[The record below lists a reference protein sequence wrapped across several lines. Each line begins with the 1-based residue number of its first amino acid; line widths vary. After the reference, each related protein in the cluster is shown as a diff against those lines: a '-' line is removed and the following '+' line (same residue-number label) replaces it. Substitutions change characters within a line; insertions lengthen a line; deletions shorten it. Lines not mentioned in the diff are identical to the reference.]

1 MTKSLQKKRR
11 MVLMKIN
18 KEEYIK
24 LRQLSPYQ
32 FLNTYFNIYSDR
44 EDIKQN
50 FQTYLMIW
58 SQMKGVDIN
67 GVYSDLINELDVEH
81 NLTITYFND
90 KIINIC

>member
-1 MTKSLQKKRR
+1 
-11 MVLMKIN
+11 MKIN
-18 KEEYIK
+18 KEQYLE
-24 LRQLSPYQ
+24 LRKLSPYQ

-44 EDIKQN
+44 GDIKQN

-58 SQMKGVDIN
+58 SQMQGIDIN
-67 GVYSDLINELDVEH
+67 GVYSYLVNRLDVEH

>member
-1 MTKSLQKKRR
+1 
-11 MVLMKIN
+11 MKIN
-18 KEEYIK
+18 REQYLE
-24 LRQLSPYQ
+24 LRKLSPYQ

-44 EDIKQN
+44 GDIKQN

-67 GVYSDLINELDVEH
+67 GVYSDLVNRLDVEH

>member
-1 MTKSLQKKRR
+1 
-11 MVLMKIN
+11 MKIN
-18 KEEYIK
+18 KEQYLE
-24 LRQLSPYQ
+24 LRKLSPYQ
-32 FLNTYFNIYSDR
+32 LLNTYFNIYSDR
-44 EDIKQN
+44 GDIKQN

>member
-1 MTKSLQKKRR
+1 
-11 MVLMKIN
+11 MKIN
-18 KEEYIK
+18 REQYLE
-24 LRQLSPYQ
+24 LRKLSPYQ

-67 GVYSDLINELDVEH
+67 GVYSDLVNRLDVEH

>member
-1 MTKSLQKKRR
+1 ME
-11 MVLMKIN
+11 IN

-32 FLNTYFNIYSDR
+32 FLNTYFNIYSER

-50 FQTYLMIW
+50 FQTHLMIW
-58 SQMKGVDIN
+58 CQMKGIDIN
-67 GVYSDLINELDVEH
+67 NVYSDLVNRLDVEH

-90 KIINIC
+90 KVIDIC

>member
-1 MTKSLQKKRR
+1 
-11 MVLMKIN
+11 MKIN
-18 KEEYIK
+18 KEQYLE
-24 LRQLSPYQ
+24 LRKLSPYQ
-32 FLNTYFNIYSDR
+32 FLNNYFKLFSNR

-58 SQMKGVDIN
+58 SQMQGIDIN
-67 GVYSDLINELDVEH
+67 GVYSDLVNRLDVEH

>member
-1 MTKSLQKKRR
+1 
-11 MVLMKIN
+11 MKIN
-18 KEEYIK
+18 REQYLE
-24 LRQLSPYQ
+24 LRRLSPYQ

-44 EDIKQN
+44 GDIKQN

-58 SQMKGVDIN
+58 SHMKGVDIN
-67 GVYSDLINELDVEH
+67 GVYSSLINELDVEH

>member
-1 MTKSLQKKRR
+1 
-11 MVLMKIN
+11 MKIN
-18 KEEYIK
+18 KEGYIK

-44 EDIKQN
+44 GDIKQN

-58 SQMKGVDIN
+58 SQMQGIDIN

>member
-1 MTKSLQKKRR
+1 
-11 MVLMKIN
+11 MKIN

-44 EDIKQN
+44 GDIKQN

-58 SQMKGVDIN
+58 SQMKGVGIN

>member
-1 MTKSLQKKRR
+1 MQ
-11 MVLMKIN
+11 IN
-18 KEEYIK
+18 KEQYLELRK
-24 LRQLSPYQ
+24 LPPYQ
-32 FLNTYFNIYSDR
+32 FLNTYFNIYSNR

-67 GVYSDLINELDVEH
+67 GVYSDLVNRLDVEY

>member
-1 MTKSLQKKRR
+1 
-11 MVLMKIN
+11 MKIN
-18 KEEYIK
+18 KEQYLE
-24 LRQLSPYQ
+24 LRKLSPYQ

-44 EDIKQN
+44 GDIKQN

-58 SQMKGVDIN
+58 SQMKGIDIN
-67 GVYSDLINELDVEH
+67 GVYSDLINRLDVEH

>member
-1 MTKSLQKKRR
+1 
-11 MVLMKIN
+11 MKIN

-44 EDIKQN
+44 GDIKQN

-58 SQMKGVDIN
+58 SQMKGIDIN
-67 GVYSDLINELDVEH
+67 GVYSDLINRLDVEH

>member
-1 MTKSLQKKRR
+1 
-11 MVLMKIN
+11 MKIN

-24 LRQLSPYQ
+24 LRQLSPHQ

-50 FQTYLMIW
+50 FQTYLMVW
-58 SQMKGVDIN
+58 SQMKGVDMN
-67 GVYSDLINELDVEH
+67 SVYYSLINELDVEH

>member
-1 MTKSLQKKRR
+1 
-11 MVLMKIN
+11 MKIN
-18 KEEYIK
+18 KEQYLE
-24 LRQLSPYQ
+24 LRKLSPYQ

-44 EDIKQN
+44 GDIKQN

-58 SQMKGVDIN
+58 SQMRGVDIN
-67 GVYSDLINELDVEH
+67 GVYSDLVNRLDVEH

>member
-1 MTKSLQKKRR
+1 
-11 MVLMKIN
+11 MKIN
-18 KEEYIK
+18 REQYLE
-24 LRQLSPYQ
+24 LRRLSPYQ

-44 EDIKQN
+44 GDIKQN

-67 GVYSDLINELDVEH
+67 SVYYSLINELDVEH

>member
-1 MTKSLQKKRR
+1 
-11 MVLMKIN
+11 MKIN

-32 FLNTYFNIYSDR
+32 FLNTYFNIYYDR
-44 EDIKQN
+44 GDIKQN

>member
-1 MTKSLQKKRR
+1 
-11 MVLMKIN
+11 MKIN
-18 KEEYIK
+18 KEQYLE
-24 LRQLSPYQ
+24 LRKLSPYQ

-44 EDIKQN
+44 GDIKQN

-58 SQMKGVDIN
+58 SQMKGVDVN
-67 GVYSDLINELDVEH
+67 GVYSNLVNRLDVEH

>member
-1 MTKSLQKKRR
+1 
-11 MVLMKIN
+11 MKIN

-44 EDIKQN
+44 GDIKQN

-58 SQMKGVDIN
+58 SQTQGIDIN

>member
-1 MTKSLQKKRR
+1 
-11 MVLMKIN
+11 MKIN
-18 KEEYIK
+18 REEYIN

-32 FLNTYFNIYSDR
+32 FLNTYFNIYSNR
-44 EDIKQN
+44 VDIKQN

-67 GVYSDLINELDVEH
+67 SVYSDLVSRLDVEH

>member
-1 MTKSLQKKRR
+1 
-11 MVLMKIN
+11 MKIN
-18 KEEYIK
+18 KEQYLE
-24 LRQLSPYQ
+24 LRKLSPYQ

-44 EDIKQN
+44 GDIKQN

-67 GVYSDLINELDVEH
+67 GVYSDLVNRLDVEH

>member
-1 MTKSLQKKRR
+1 
-11 MVLMKIN
+11 MKIN
-18 KEEYIK
+18 KEQYLE
-24 LRQLSPYQ
+24 LRRLSPYQ

-67 GVYSDLINELDVEH
+67 GVYSDLVNRLDVEH

>member
-1 MTKSLQKKRR
+1 
-11 MVLMKIN
+11 MKIN
-18 KEEYIK
+18 KEQYLE
-24 LRQLSPYQ
+24 LRKLSPYQ

-44 EDIKQN
+44 GDIKQN

-58 SQMKGVDIN
+58 SQTQGIDIN

>member
-1 MTKSLQKKRR
+1 
-11 MVLMKIN
+11 MKIN
-18 KEEYIK
+18 KEQYLE
-24 LRQLSPYQ
+24 LRKLSPYQ

-44 EDIKQN
+44 GDIKQN

-67 GVYSDLINELDVEH
+67 SVYSDLINELDVEH

>member
-1 MTKSLQKKRR
+1 
-11 MVLMKIN
+11 MKIN
-18 KEEYIK
+18 REQYLE
-24 LRQLSPYQ
+24 LRRLSPYQ

-44 EDIKQN
+44 GDIKQN

-67 GVYSDLINELDVEH
+67 GVYSDLVNRLDVEH

>member
-1 MTKSLQKKRR
+1 
-11 MVLMKIN
+11 MKIN
-18 KEEYIK
+18 REQYLE
-24 LRQLSPYQ
+24 LRKLSPYQ
-32 FLNTYFNIYSDR
+32 FLNTYFKLLSNR

>member
-1 MTKSLQKKRR
+1 
-11 MVLMKIN
+11 MKIN
-18 KEEYIK
+18 KEEYTK
-24 LRQLSPYQ
+24 LRQLSRYQ

-44 EDIKQN
+44 GDIKQN

>member
-1 MTKSLQKKRR
+1 
-11 MVLMKIN
+11 MKIN
-18 KEEYIK
+18 REQYLE
-24 LRQLSPYQ
+24 LRKLSPYQ

>member
-1 MTKSLQKKRR
+1 
-11 MVLMKIN
+11 MKIN
-18 KEEYIK
+18 KEQYLE
-24 LRQLSPYQ
+24 LRKLSPYQ
-32 FLNTYFNIYSDR
+32 FLNTYFKLFSNR
-44 EDIKQN
+44 EDRKQN

-67 GVYSDLINELDVEH
+67 SVYSDLINELDVEH

>member
-1 MTKSLQKKRR
+1 
-11 MVLMKIN
+11 MKIN
-18 KEEYIK
+18 REQYLE
-24 LRQLSPYQ
+24 LRKLSPYQ

-67 GVYSDLINELDVEH
+67 GVYSNLVNRLDVEH

>member
-1 MTKSLQKKRR
+1 
-11 MVLMKIN
+11 MKIN
-18 KEEYIK
+18 KEQYLE
-24 LRQLSPYQ
+24 LRKLSPYQ

-44 EDIKQN
+44 GDIKQN

-58 SQMKGVDIN
+58 SQMQGIDIN

-81 NLTITYFND
+81 NLTITYLND

>member
-1 MTKSLQKKRR
+1 
-11 MVLMKIN
+11 MKIN

-44 EDIKQN
+44 GDIKQN

-58 SQMKGVDIN
+58 SQTQGIDIN

-81 NLTITYFND
+81 NLTLTYFND

>member
-1 MTKSLQKKRR
+1 
-11 MVLMKIN
+11 MKIN
-18 KEEYIK
+18 KEQYLE
-24 LRQLSPYQ
+24 LRKLSPYQ

-44 EDIKQN
+44 GDIKQN

-67 GVYSDLINELDVEH
+67 GVYSNLVNRLDVEH

>member
-1 MTKSLQKKRR
+1 
-11 MVLMKIN
+11 MKIN
-18 KEEYIK
+18 KEQYLE
-24 LRQLSPYQ
+24 LRKLSPYQ

-44 EDIKQN
+44 GDIKQN

-58 SQMKGVDIN
+58 SQMQGIDIN

>member
-1 MTKSLQKKRR
+1 
-11 MVLMKIN
+11 MKIN
-18 KEEYIK
+18 KEQYLE
-24 LRQLSPYQ
+24 LRKLSPYQ

-67 GVYSDLINELDVEH
+67 GVYSDLVNRLDVEH

>member
-1 MTKSLQKKRR
+1 
-11 MVLMKIN
+11 MKIN
-18 KEEYIK
+18 KEEYLK

-44 EDIKQN
+44 GDIKQN

-67 GVYSDLINELDVEH
+67 GAYSDLINELDVEH